1 LDIYKKLFFKWD
13 LETWANVLE
22 IVGFCF
28 SIGAFIIGLF
38 IKSEINKLK
47 TSYIFNKRIKKHI
60 ENLKNSASAINQYLN
75 DYDNNRHTTRTEFA
89 NCVSELE
96 DLITK
101 LGFRQSLKSRKLL
114 LFLKNRRSRPF
125 DVKQVR
131 NSSFLFYIT
140 KYPKR
145 FYQTSYDDVWN
156 VYDRLIEIIRQLE
169 NLKQNKDKSV

>member
-1 LDIYKKLFFKWD
+1 MDILKKLFIEWD
-13 LETWANVLE
+13 LETWANILE

-28 SIGAFIIGLF
+28 AVGAFIMGLF

-75 DYDNNRHTTRTEFA
+75 DYDNNRHTIRTEFA

-96 DLITK
+96 DLIPK
-101 LGFRQSLKSRKLL
+101 VGFGQSLKSRSLKS
-114 LFLKNRRSRPF
+114 FLKSRRIRPF
-125 DVKQVR
+125 VVRQVQK
-131 NSSFLFYIT
+131 SSFLFYIT

-156 VYDRLIEIIRQLE
+156 VYDSLNEIIRQLE
-169 NLKQNKDKSV
+169 NLKQNKDKSL